1 MWKSYSYKEK
11 TKLIT
16 EKRTLFIISELVI
29 ILDRLK
35 KQEIS

>member
-11 TKLIT
+11 TKL
-16 EKRTLFIISELVI
+16 TLFIISELVI